1 MADHKDAGKW
11 YQELAIELT
20 YSDNEGVAKL
30 SVQKDDGAY
39 TELSTAGS
47 TTQADGKTYQLT
59 FDRLEEGE
67 HTYTFKAADAA
78 GNETVTS
85 ALTAKLDMTKPQLDD
100 ASFNEGY
107 RNLFHWLIRKDSLEI
122 TIPVKEAGSGI
133 DKVNYT
139 LIPET
144 GNAENSGT
152 TGQAAVKKAS
162 GGNSADYTAVI
173 YVTPDFKGR
182 IRITATDNAGNA
194 SDTKTIG
201 TDGSGINGVIVE
213 DNAPEITFTVNG
225 GEALKEYK
233 EAPAVAVTVK
243 DDGENTVSAGL
254 ASVTY
259 RIGNGAE
266 NMLEEDFAV
275 SMKTEAGFIIPK
287 EMIPAGGG
295 EILVKATDNAG
306 NQSEKKLIIRIHTG
320 GGTEEKPTEPTE
332 PTKPSE
338 TPEPEP
344 TEIPE
349 QPKLSEQPKPSEL
362 PKPSESSKPSGRDDL
377 FGQTV
382 KEPSGIPE
390 GQQPEKED
398 VQTTPTVADT
408 GAALKLG
415 DGTVI
420 VTVVCE
426 EQGYTAE
433 VADTMAAA
441 NAVLTPEQMQSV
453 ADGETIEIRIDVKD
467 ISGNVSEQDKRAI
480 ENGIEEYRKKLPGLT
495 LGMYVDI
502 SIFIKVGG
510 GDWNAVNQTHEPVD
524 VVIGIPAELQSDD
537 RIFYIIRSHEGDYT
551 LLTDMDEEPD
561 TITIRTD
568 RFSTYAIAYEQASG
582 TGENNK
588 CGLCHICPT
597 FLGICCFVWLA
608 VIVAVFFIIC
618 MIIRRNRKEKEE
630 K

>member
-1 MADHKDAGKW
+1 M
-11 YQELAIELT
+11 
-20 YSDNEGVAKL
+20 
-30 SVQKDDGAY
+30 
-39 TELSTAGS
+39 
-47 TTQADGKTYQLT
+47 
-59 FDRLEEGE
+59 
-67 HTYTFKAADAA
+67 KAA
-78 GNETVTS
+78 
-85 ALTAKLDMTKPQLDD
+85 
-100 ASFNEGY
+100 
-107 RNLFHWLIRKDSLEI
+107 
-122 TIPVKEAGSGI
+122 
-133 DKVNYT
+133 
-139 LIPET
+139 
-144 GNAENSGT
+144 
-152 TGQAAVKKAS
+152 
-162 GGNSADYTAVI
+162 
-173 YVTPDFKGR
+173 
-182 IRITATDNAGNA
+182 
-194 SDTKTIG
+194 
-201 TDGSGINGVIVE
+201 
-213 DNAPEITFTVNG
+213 
-225 GEALKEYK
+225 
-233 EAPAVAVTVK
+233 
-243 DDGENTVSAGL
+243 
-254 ASVTY
+254 
-259 RIGNGAE
+259 
-266 NMLEEDFAV
+266 
-275 SMKTEAGFIIPK
+275 
-287 EMIPAGGG
+287 
-295 EILVKATDNAG
+295 DNAG
-306 NQSEKKLIIRIHTG
+306 NQSEKKLIIRINTG
-320 GGTEEKPTEPTE
+320 GGTVEKPTE
-332 PTKPSE
+332 PSE

-349 QPKLSEQPKPSEL
+349 QPGSSEQPGASEQPKPSEL
-362 PKPSESSKPSGRDDL
+362 PKPSESPKPSGRDDL
-377 FGQTV
+377 PKQSVKPSEDQVKATPDIPDDGQTV

-441 NAVLTPEQMQSV
+441 NAVLTPEQIQSV

-568 RFSTYAIAYEQASG
+568 RFSTYAIAYEQVNG